1 MHTISLDKAVKSGTP
16 TAVSFS
22 TPLFCSSRMC
32 GPAVD
37 ELLLAA
43 RQIGGK
49 ANFIHVEEYPTRKP
63 DKPVKAFT
71 DWGFQT
77 EPWTLV
83 IDGKG
88 IIRARFEGPLTDT
101 QVADALRPLL
111 G

>member
-1 MHTISLDKAVKSGTP
+1 
-16 TAVSFS
+16 
-22 TPLFCSSRMC
+22 MC

-43 RQIGGK
+43 RQIGDK

-88 IIRARFEGPLTDT
+88 VIRARFEGPLTDT
-101 QVADALRPLL
+101 QIVDAFRPLL